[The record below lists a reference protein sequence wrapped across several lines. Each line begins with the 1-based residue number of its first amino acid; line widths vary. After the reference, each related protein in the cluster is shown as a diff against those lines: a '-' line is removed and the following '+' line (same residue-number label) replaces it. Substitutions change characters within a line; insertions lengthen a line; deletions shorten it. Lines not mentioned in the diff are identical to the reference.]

1 MRMTVKLVI
10 DQKSLNNNRQNQL
23 FRACK
28 NEHLNQTIVSTKTA
42 ATWFRSLLF
51 KVFLIDH
58 FTVVCLVA
66 RPLNESE
73 AGGDFALTET
83 SPLF

>member
-28 NEHLNQTIVSTKTA
+28 NEHLNQTIVSTKIA
-42 ATWFRSLLF
+42 ATWFRSLL
-51 KVFLIDH
+51 LILRSSY
-58 FTVVCLVA
+58 FTITA
-66 RPLNESE
+66 EI
-73 AGGDFALTET
+73 LTR
-83 SPLF
+83 SLANFYCQ